1 MDEGVAYM
9 VMDEGAEAT
18 QPTQVVA
25 IDNGDGTQQ
34 FAIPVIDPETGQETY
49 MIIDP
54 ETAENINNGGTVVVN
69 SEAEAEQ
76 VQAQGEAG
84 YAVIENNQ
92 ENMLVMKG
100 EDTSGNIMVM
110 LPNGEQGVM
119 VSQDELGELVQ
130 QPGEA
135 GADADKVYVMEG
147 LEMSNGSNMPA
158 IVTSVNGFNPMQK
171 PKYTESSS
179 MIKIVGIQDKKPQQ
193 ISVVKGVGTKT
204 SYTTI
209 QPDIKQREMRA
220 PRKQSLAT
228 MAGYVQKEEKQS
240 GVPAGLTGDLFKD
253 TELVEAKVND
263 ICRKV
268 NMTEKE
274 KEKLRLSLM
283 TRGLNAGVGAGR
295 GKPGRG
301 RGSRPL
307 SSAISRVTRR
317 QPKKTIKCDMCKKEF
332 PANVEESILIHH
344 VKTAHMNK
352 ARQEKEK
359 EKSAVTDKQSEDQRP
374 QAETEAETEP
384 EVKAEPEPT
393 TQTSTKEKE
402 EDSKPDLENNSVTKE
417 TVVKKQPAEVIKN
430 LVNDWDEDEEKMEV
444 DGSEGKVPDSDGK
457 REKSI
462 RQSVDKSE
470 DIDEDQIVADVDDIL
485 KDTDNI
491 MSDVD
496 TMLSS
501 KKKSSQEKPVSPS
514 IDDEEDGGVIKSLV
528 DKKRPTVQCEECYEC
543 FEDAEKLAWHNLND
557 H

>member
-1 MDEGVAYM
+1 M
-9 VMDEGAEAT
+9 
-18 QPTQVVA
+18 
-25 IDNGDGTQQ
+25 
-34 FAIPVIDPETGQETY
+34 
-49 MIIDP
+49 
-54 ETAENINNGGTVVVN
+54 
-69 SEAEAEQ
+69 
-76 VQAQGEAG
+76 
-84 YAVIENNQ
+84 
-92 ENMLVMKG
+92 
-100 EDTSGNIMVM
+100 
-110 LPNGEQGVM
+110 
-119 VSQDELGELVQ
+119 
-130 QPGEA
+130 
-135 GADADKVYVMEG
+135 
-147 LEMSNGSNMPA
+147 
-158 IVTSVNGFNPMQK
+158 
-171 PKYTESSS
+171 
-179 MIKIVGIQDKKPQQ
+179 
-193 ISVVKGVGTKT
+193 
-204 SYTTI
+204 
-209 QPDIKQREMRA
+209 
-220 PRKQSLAT
+220 
-228 MAGYVQKEEKQS
+228 
-240 GVPAGLTGDLFKD
+240 FKD

-307 SSAISRVTRR
+307 SAAISRVTRR

-359 EKSAVTDKQSEDQRP
+359 LPEDQRLDLSLKLSDNSLTIISRP
-374 QAETEAETEP
+374 QEASDTP
-384 EVKAEPEPT
+384 EAEPT
-393 TQTSTKEKE
+393 TQTSTKE

-417 TVVKKQPAEVIKN
+417 TAPVVKKQPAEVIKN

-514 IDDEEDGGVIKSLV
+514 IDDEDGGVIKSLV

>member
-1 MDEGVAYM
+1 M
-9 VMDEGAEAT
+9 
-18 QPTQVVA
+18 
-25 IDNGDGTQQ
+25 
-34 FAIPVIDPETGQETY
+34 
-49 MIIDP
+49 
-54 ETAENINNGGTVVVN
+54 
-69 SEAEAEQ
+69 
-76 VQAQGEAG
+76 
-84 YAVIENNQ
+84 
-92 ENMLVMKG
+92 
-100 EDTSGNIMVM
+100 
-110 LPNGEQGVM
+110 
-119 VSQDELGELVQ
+119 
-130 QPGEA
+130 
-135 GADADKVYVMEG
+135 
-147 LEMSNGSNMPA
+147 
-158 IVTSVNGFNPMQK
+158 
-171 PKYTESSS
+171 
-179 MIKIVGIQDKKPQQ
+179 
-193 ISVVKGVGTKT
+193 
-204 SYTTI
+204 
-209 QPDIKQREMRA
+209 
-220 PRKQSLAT
+220 
-228 MAGYVQKEEKQS
+228 
-240 GVPAGLTGDLFKD
+240 
-253 TELVEAKVND
+253 ND

-317 QPKKTIKCDMCKKEF
+317 QTKKTIKCDMCKKEF

-359 EKSAVTDKQSEDQRP
+359 EKGAVTDKQSEDQRLDLTRNLSSLNFNFYFSRP
-374 QAETEAETEP
+374 QAETEAETEA

-393 TQTSTKEKE
+393 TQTSTKE

>member
-69 SEAEAEQ
+69 SEAVPDQ
-76 VQAQGEAG
+76 VPAQGETG
-84 YAVIENNQ
+84 YAVIDNNQ

-100 EDTSGNIMVM
+100 EDSTGNIVVM

-119 VSQDELGELVQ
+119 VSQEELGGIVQ
-130 QPGEA
+130 QPGET
-135 GADADKVYVMEG
+135 GAEADKVYVMEG

-209 QPDIKQREMRA
+209 QPDIKQQMRA

-359 EKSAVTDKQSEDQRP
+359 EKSAMTDTQPEDPSTQEP
-374 QAETEAETEP
+374 TTPTEA
-384 EVKAEPEPT
+384 EPT
-393 TQTSTKEKE
+393 TQTSTKE
-402 EDSKPDLENNSVTKE
+402 EDSTPDLENNSVKKE
-417 TVVKKQPAEVIKN
+417 PAPVAKKQPAEVIKN

-444 DGSEGKVPDSDGK
+444 DGEPKNGSEGKVPDSDGK
-457 REKSI
+457 TEKSI

-514 IDDEEDGGVIKSLV
+514 IDDEDGGVIKSLV